1 VLVQAPYAKENQ
13 PWLVDPGAKRPLFK
27 DVAAVEIFAATQ
39 TIRTSL
45 VIYVLALLSF
55 IGWCLMTIFAGIGMV
70 ALPMD
75 LFIAFRD
82 RPRPIDLKQVR
93 RHLRPPRAARA
104 RAAFAI

>member
-1 VLVQAPYAKENQ
+1 VDLPVLVQAPYAKENQ

-55 IGWCLMTIFAGIGMV
+55 IGWCL
-70 ALPMD
+70 
-75 LFIAFRD
+75 
-82 RPRPIDLKQVR
+82 
-93 RHLRPPRAARA
+93 PPPPPSY
-104 RAAFAI
+104 